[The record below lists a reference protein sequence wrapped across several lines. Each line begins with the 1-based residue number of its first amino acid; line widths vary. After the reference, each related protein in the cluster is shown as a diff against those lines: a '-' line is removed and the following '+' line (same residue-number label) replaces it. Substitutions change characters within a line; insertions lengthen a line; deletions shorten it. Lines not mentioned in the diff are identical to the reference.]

1 MTSILYNTN
10 NRGGAVKEIVRMR
23 EDIKSNRLKELRT
36 ESKITQAQ
44 LADYLGVDQSMVTK
58 LENGSRKL
66 NVTLI
71 DKICNLFGCTQKY
84 LTGEDDR
91 YIPLSFSFRANGLEK
106 DDLES
111 IAAVNKIIMNI
122 RFMNEILGGR
132 QI

>member
-1 MTSILYNTN
+1 M
-10 NRGGAVKEIVRMR
+10 K
-23 EDIKSNRLKELRT
+23 EDIKSNRLKELRR

-71 DKICNLFGCTQKY
+71 DKICNLFGCTQRF
-84 LTGEDDR
+84 LTGEDDS

-106 DDLES
+106 EDLES
-111 IAAVNKIIMNI
+111 IAAVNKIVMNI
-122 RFMNEILGGR
+122 RFMNEMLGEGR
-132 QI
+132 YED